1 MHHGCGHP
9 EILWQI
15 HLRSNPGVL
24 LRQVNFNYPTT
35 FLNKIFSLWRNI
47 TLNEE
52 QSLKTRLSM
61 LRALQT
67 PSDCLTSKLNCFFLT
82 FKKKNFAKS
91 FSSRFAVFNWKERGG
106 KGEGVLVHIGKV
118 WRHFCLQNLER
129 IQWYSGLL
137 QVKDCFYN
145 LIIEALE

>member
-24 LRQVNFNYPTT
+24 LRQVNFNYSKT

-52 QSLKTRLSM
+52 QSFTTRLSM

-106 KGEGVLVHIGKV
+106 REREFLSILAKFEDIFVCRTWKGFNDILDCY
-118 WRHFCLQNLER
+118 R
-129 IQWYSGLL
+129 Y
-137 QVKDCFYN
+137 DCFSN
-145 LIIEALE
+145 LIIEAF

>member
-24 LRQVNFNYPTT
+24 LRQVNFNYSKT

-106 KGEGVLVHIGKV
+106 REREFLSILAKFEDIFVCRTWKGFNDIL
-118 WRHFCLQNLER
+118 
-129 IQWYSGLL
+129 
-137 QVKDCFYN
+137 DCYR
-145 LIIEALE
+145 

>member
-52 QSLKTRLSM
+52 QSFTTRLSM

-106 KGEGVLVHIGKV
+106 REREFLSILVKFEDIFVCRTWKGFNDIL
-118 WRHFCLQNLER
+118 
-129 IQWYSGLL
+129 
-137 QVKDCFYN
+137 DCYR
-145 LIIEALE
+145 

>member
-24 LRQVNFNYPTT
+24 LRQVNFNYSKT

-106 KGEGVLVHIGKV
+106 REREFLSILVKFEDIFVCRTWKGFNDIL
-118 WRHFCLQNLER
+118 
-129 IQWYSGLL
+129 
-137 QVKDCFYN
+137 DCYR
-145 LIIEALE
+145 